1 VGSRRYEITVT
12 GQAGPGVRAEFDD
25 CTITIGPES
34 TTLRAELPDQCA
46 MSGLIQRII
55 DLRLEITRV
64 LLLPRHDAGQGSK
77 AAASAE
83 RQEEQPWSST

>member
-1 VGSRRYEITVT
+1 MGTRRYEITVT

-25 CTITIGPES
+25 CTIAIGPDS

-64 LLLPRHDAGQGSK
+64 LLLPHDDAGRDSK
-77 AAASAE
+77 MAAGEE
-83 RQEEQPWSST
+83 RRKEQPWSST

>member
-12 GQAGPGVRAEFDD
+12 GRAGPGVRAEFDD
-25 CTITIGPES
+25 CTVIIGPGS

-64 LLLPRHDAGQGSK
+64 LLLPHLDDDRDSK
-77 AAASAE
+77 AAAGAE
-83 RQEEQPWSST
+83 RPPEQPRSAS